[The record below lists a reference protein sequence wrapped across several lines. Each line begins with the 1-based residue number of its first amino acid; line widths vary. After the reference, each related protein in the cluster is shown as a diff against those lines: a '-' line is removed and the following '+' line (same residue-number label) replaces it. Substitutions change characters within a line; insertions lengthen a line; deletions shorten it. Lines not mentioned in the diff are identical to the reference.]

1 MIVTLDTNVII
12 QAFHSR
18 RGASH
23 QIMRLIRNGDL
34 TMALSVPVFHEY
46 REVMSREEK
55 KELLELGLEEIDV
68 ILEFIVTVAKPTDV
82 TYRWRPN
89 LRDEADNM
97 FVELARASS
106 SRYLVTQNTR
116 DFLQDADL
124 KNDDLDIVTPA
135 DFISHWRQYHGE

>member
-1 MIVTLDTNVII
+1 VIVTLDTNVVI

-23 QIMRLIRNGDL
+23 QILRLIRNGDL

-55 KELLELGLEEIDV
+55 KELMDLDQEEIDV
-68 ILEFIVTVAKPTDV
+68 ILEFIVTVATPTDI
-82 TYRWRPN
+82 TYGWRPN

-97 FVELARASS
+97 FVELARASA
-106 SRYLVTQNTR
+106 SRYLVTQNIR
-116 DFLQDADL
+116 DFLQEADL
-124 KNDDLDIVTPA
+124 KNDDLDIITPA
-135 DFISHWRQYHGE
+135 NFIQHWRQYHGE

>member
-1 MIVTLDTNVII
+1 
-12 QAFHSR
+12 
-18 RGASH
+18 
-23 QIMRLIRNGDL
+23 
-34 TMALSVPVFHEY
+34 MALSVLVFHEY

-55 KELLELGLEEIDV
+55 RELLELRQEEIDV

-97 FVELARASS
+97 FVELARASA
-106 SRYLVTQNTR
+106 SRYLVTQNIR

-135 DFISHWRQYHGE
+135 DFISLWRK

>member
-1 MIVTLDTNVII
+1 MIVTLDTNVIM

-23 QIMRLIRNGDL
+23 QILRLIRGGDL
-34 TMALSVPVFHEY
+34 TMALSVPVFQEY

-55 KELLELGLEEIDV
+55 KALLELGQEEIDV
-68 ILEFIVTVAKPTDV
+68 ILEFIVALARPTDV

-97 FVELARASS
+97 FLELARASA
-106 SRYLVTQNTR
+106 SRYLVTQNIR
-116 DFLQDADL
+116 DFLRDADL

-135 DFISHWRQYHGE
+135 DFISRWRNHYGK

>member
-1 MIVTLDTNVII
+1 
-12 QAFHSR
+12 
-18 RGASH
+18 
-23 QIMRLIRNGDL
+23 MRLIRNGEL
-34 TMALSVPVFHEY
+34 KMAISVPVFHEY

-55 KELLELGLEEIDV
+55 KEWLDLDQEEIDV

-97 FVELARASS
+97 FVELARASA
-106 SRYLVTQNTR
+106 SRYLVTQNIR